1 MQEITLNIPESY
13 ALQMQK
19 LMKVLGDNLF
29 IDTLFDYHVKRLK
42 REIVTMQNEL
52 NKFEEK
58 YKISSA
64 EFYEKLENG
73 EFGDEQDFVQWSG
86 IYELQLDSKEQLAQ
100 LI

>member
-1 MQEITLNIPESY
+1 MEQIVLNLQKPY

-19 LMKVLGDNLF
+19 LMKVFGDNLF
-29 IDTLFDYHVKRLK
+29 ADTFFDYHLRRLK
-42 REIVTMQNEL
+42 REIAKMQNEL

-58 YKISSA
+58 YQICSA
-64 EFYEKLENG
+64 EFYGKLENG

-86 IYELQLDSKEQLAQ
+86 IYELQLDSKEQLAK